1 MRDYSKI
8 ANDNI
13 TLITSIREY
22 IYKLFSITQEEFNTS
37 SRKYIKELLYS
48 IKKNNLKM
56 KYIRL
61 KREKLREDIRDLEAS
76 FVVGDS
82 YDKEF
87 TGKNNGLQ
95 PNTTEIKYL
104 KRAKLKEELGKL
116 VVETLEI
123 EKSLEDNNKLVCNL
137 IDLLPSEAQT
147 TILKMTYINCM
158 SNVEIAAKLCYSV
171 DGIDMARHRGIRE
184 LNKLLRF

>member
-37 SRKYIKELLYS
+37 TKKYIKELLYS
-48 IKKNNLKM
+48 IKKNNLKV

-104 KRAKLKEELGKL
+104 KRAKMKEELGKL
-116 VVETLEI
+116 VIETLEL
-123 EKSLEDNNKLVCNL
+123 EKSLEDNNTLVQNFIEL
-137 IDLLPSEAQT
+137 IENEEYK
-147 TILKMTYINCM
+147 TILKMTYIDCM
-158 SNVEIAAKLCYSV
+158 PNVEIASELFYSV
-171 DGIDMARHRGIRE
+171 NTVDNARWRGIRE
-184 LNKLLRF
+184 LNKIIRN